1 MQGSVIHQKSMQTLD
16 VKVGN
21 FMKKYALEFDAKK
34 PREFIESVRDLI
46 CLQYQNGERAILGR
60 GPYRINLRFEA
71 LKIPE
76 ST

>member
-34 PREFIESVRDLI
+34 PREFIESARDLI
-46 CLQYQNGERAILGR
+46 CLQ
-60 GPYRINLRFEA
+60 
-71 LKIPE
+71 
-76 ST
+76 